1 MEAEARDLT
10 LDGTMRFDFDWV
22 APYPYLGTV
31 SLSFVRMPAFDFK
44 LSINDSPDVLAL
56 VKPLSSS
63 LKQLLKVC
71 AWVGHVAA
79 IT

>member
-1 MEAEARDLT
+1 MQ
-10 LDGTMRFDFDWV
+10 
-22 APYPYLGTV
+22 
-31 SLSFVRMPAFDFK
+31 VRMPAFDFK